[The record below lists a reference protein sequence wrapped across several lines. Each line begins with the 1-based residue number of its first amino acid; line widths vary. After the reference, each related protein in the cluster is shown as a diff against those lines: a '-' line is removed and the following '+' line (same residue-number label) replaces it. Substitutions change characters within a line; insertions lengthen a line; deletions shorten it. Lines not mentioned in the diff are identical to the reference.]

1 MPRFPTILCAAV
13 SAAAFLPGPAAAATP
28 RETLT
33 QAAFAARD
41 KPAALARIAEA
52 EAAVNAVLAR
62 QPRDREANLLAA
74 MAIGYRAKLNKGRSE
89 AVEAGRRFAALAAA
103 NPADPEAQAALG
115 AWHLDAVTTLGGM
128 MAGVALG
135 AKKAAGLAAMDRA
148 VACDVSRPVGAD
160 AAGARSGRPE
170 GGAPGRSRG
179 EGHDAHRTRRDHA
192 ACGGG
197 GAGAA
202 ARREQQTG
210 SGTGPAVVAVRPDR
224 RLTGRQPVRGM

>member
-148 VACDVSRPVGAD
+148 VALGGSRAMFPGLSALMRLALDPAD
-160 AAGARSGRPE
+160 PKAVPLAE
-170 GGAPGRSRG
+170 
-179 EGHDAHRTRRDHA
+179 
-192 ACGGG
+192 
-197 GAGAA
+197 AA
-202 ARREQQTG
+202 AK
-210 SGTGPAVVAVRPDR
+210 GTTPTALDGIMQRAAAAVLVPLRAGNSKQAAALARQLLPF
-224 RLTGRQPVRGM
+224 GRIAA